1 MEKNKSKIKEPFPPE
16 NTPEPP
22 QVMDTSRQPESGT
35 KENEQAKSSTN
46 DASGKE
52 KKKEKDKSVGDA
64 PDIDDET
71 TI

>member
-1 MEKNKSKIKEPFPPE
+1 MEEKKEKIREPFPPE

-35 KENEQAKSSTN
+35 KENEQEANKKKSPGDNNS
-46 DASGKE
+46 KE
-52 KKKEKDKSVGDA
+52 KKLGES
-64 PDIDDET
+64 PQEIEDET